1 MCKTQKIRINGKS
14 VEVSTEIYDI
24 YIQGERKSR
33 YFTDDLKREKIIV
46 NQEKETVT
54 FIPSREDSFDRLK
67 DENKIQ
73 FMDDSE
79 SVENKV
85 LKTLMLEK
93 LFKSLE
99 LLDSE
104 ERKIIDAIYYEGKTE
119 REISAETGI
128 PQKTINNRKRKILA
142 KLKKFMDN

>member
-1 MCKTQKIRINGKS
+1 MCKTQKIRINGKP

-46 NQEKETVT
+46 NHEKETVT

-85 LKTLMLEK
+85 LKTLMIEK

-99 LLDSE
+99 LLDSD

>member
-99 LLDSE
+99 LLDSD

>member
-1 MCKTQKIRINGKS
+1 MCKTQKIRINGKP

-85 LKTLMLEK
+85 LKTLMIEK

-99 LLDSE
+99 LLDSD

>member
-85 LKTLMLEK
+85 LKTLMIEK
-93 LFKSLE
+93 LFKSLV
-99 LLDSE
+99 LLDSD